1 MKRNVA
7 IIIPELTNGGAERVA
22 SNLSLNISE
31 DKFNK
36 YIIVYNSEKT
46 LYPYGGKLININTKA
61 TPNPIGKIINLIK
74 RFFKLKQI
82 KRQYNIHTTISL
94 LANPNIMNIFTKTN
108 DKVIV
113 SVRNF
118 VSKANKGFYGRVY
131 NASIKFLYNKADK
144 VVVVSRAIKN
154 DLIMN
159 FGLDQTKIKVI
170 YNFYDIERI
179 NELAKEEIEE
189 QYKDIFKNPTIITV
203 GRLSQQKGQW
213 HLIRAFKEI
222 KQEISNAKL
231 VILGQGELKNYL
243 RQLAMDLGLG
253 NDIYFLGFQENPFK
267 YIARS
272 TIYVLPSLYE
282 GFPNALCEAMA
293 CRIPVVSSDCKSGP
307 REILAPGTDIDLEAQ
322 NIEYEKYG
330 ILVPVCNGIMYKHD
344 DKLTREERFLSK
356 SIIDLL
362 SNKEL
367 LEKYSTRAFRR
378 SEDFCKENII
388 KIWENEI

>member
-46 LYPYGGKLININTKA
+46 LYPYGGKLINTNTKA

-94 LANPNIMNIFTKTN
+94 LENPNIMNIFTKTN

-344 DKLTREERFLSK
+344 DELTREERFLSK

-378 SEDFCKENII
+378 SKDFCKENII